1 MLTLDQDGSAL
12 TITQE
17 GITMPANYS
26 FKCINDFVHAHDT
39 DFESLQY
46 LALGM
51 ATYIE
56 DLELK
61 K

>member
-12 TITQE
+12 TVTQE

-26 FKCINDFVHAHDT
+26 FACINDFVHAHDT
-39 DFESLQY
+39 DFEDLQC

-56 DLELK
+56 QLELK